1 LDELLK
7 TYLANLYIDDL
18 RMALRYEAMDEDEA
32 ISLAEENDWEYLGEF
47 LWEEEV
53 PEDVMA
59 MIEYRVTNPVVH

>member
-1 LDELLK
+1 MK

-32 ISLAEENDWEYLGEF
+32 IFLAEENDWEYLGEF